1 MVSRIFILMSIVIG
15 FSNLGQAQHA
25 ACTTLEVPVGVIN
38 VSGNVFR
45 GLAAEDFI
53 GRVQKKAVA
62 VKAITYDDGPRR
74 VLIVADV
81 SKQLS
86 ADSRK
91 AEDEMIE
98 MLLANARPGD
108 TFAIMA
114 ARGPGQDVKFTP
126 DHTAIS
132 QALTQLGEGKR
143 GKEPG
148 VLDAVMVGIEWF
160 GQPQSGDA
168 IVVIA
173 AGLEGNRKANAR
185 TVAKA
190 LEQNHIRMFGLAL
203 GPVQTKSSVA
213 GRFTTSTTSQGLAQ
227 TEPLVGDIVYN
238 TGDEYFFPLTANS
251 GGLVLG
257 VMNGDSRR
265 IYKIS
270 DPRLLQSVR
279 QKARS
284 VSNMIAAYYRMQI
297 EPPQITRP
305 EDWIL
310 TINGE
315 IQKHSQPMFV
325 LYPHELGPC

>member
-1 MVSRIFILMSIVIG
+1 MVPRILILLSIVVG
-15 FSNLGQAQHA
+15 FASLGRAQQA

-38 VSGNVFR
+38 MSGNVFR

-81 SKQLS
+81 SKKLS

-91 AEDEMIE
+91 AEDETIKT
-98 MLLANARPGD
+98 LLGNARPGD

-114 ARGPGQDVKFTP
+114 ARGPGQDVKFTA

-132 QALTQLGEGKR
+132 EALDQPGQGKH

-160 GQPQSGDA
+160 GPPQPGDA

-173 AGLEGNRKANAR
+173 AALEGNRKANAR

-203 GPVQTKSSVA
+203 GPVQTKNSVA
-213 GRFTTSTTSQGLAQ
+213 GGFMTSTTSQGLAQ

-238 TGDEYFFPLTANS
+238 TGDEYFFPLTTDS
-251 GGLVLG
+251 GGLVLS
-257 VMNGDSRR
+257 VMNADSRR
-265 IYKIS
+265 TYS
-270 DPRLLQSVR
+270 MADPRLVQAVR

-297 EPPQITRP
+297 ERPQIARP

-310 TINGE
+310 TINDE